1 MGMNDIIGWVA
12 TAVTMLSFLSHKMLF
27 LRVVNFIACVI
38 WIVYG
43 VLLNMNPV
51 IVTNAVIA
59 CIHLHWFYKNFEKIK
74 TKTLH

>member
-43 VLLNMNPV
+43 VLLGMNPV
-51 IVTNAVIA
+51 IVTNTVIA